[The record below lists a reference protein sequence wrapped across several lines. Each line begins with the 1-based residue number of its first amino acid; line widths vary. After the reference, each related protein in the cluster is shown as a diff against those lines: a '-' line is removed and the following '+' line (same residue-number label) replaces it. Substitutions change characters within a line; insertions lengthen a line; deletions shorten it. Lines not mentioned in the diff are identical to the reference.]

1 MLKSKEEI
9 IEFIKKSGSNGETL
23 THISGTRK
31 ISSPEYIL
39 TKQLLNDLVAEKKI
53 EKKHSRYY
61 IIGVRKHRKVQSKYI
76 TRSELEEV
84 IQQVY
89 RDIATLKAQ
98 IDRAFEYVD
107 EVFLSARQHK
117 PSVAL
122 PTEQDMQIAYDNVNQ
137 RENAGDSV
145 PLPDFKRELK
155 KMGFKFSDEEINK
168 KLLDMDKAEIIYLQ
182 QANAPDELEEK
193 EKGIQTDRGFLF
205 YITWIKRF

>member
-1 MLKSKEEI
+1 MKSKEKI
-9 IEFIKKSGSNGETL
+9 IEFIKKSGKNGATL
-23 THISGTRK
+23 TSIAETTKR
-31 ISSPEYIL
+31 SSLEYIL
-39 TKQLLNDLVAEKKI
+39 TKQLLNDLISEKKI
-53 EKKHSRYY
+53 EKSHSRYY
-61 IIGVRKHRKVQSKYI
+61 IVGIRKHKKARSKYV
-76 TRSELEEV
+76 TRNELEEV

-89 RDIATLKAQ
+89 KDIATLKAQ

-107 EVFLSARQHK
+107 EVFLSVRQHK
-117 PSVAL
+117 PLTTL

-145 PLPDFKRELK
+145 PLPDFKRELE

-182 QANAPDELEEK
+182 QANDPEELEEK